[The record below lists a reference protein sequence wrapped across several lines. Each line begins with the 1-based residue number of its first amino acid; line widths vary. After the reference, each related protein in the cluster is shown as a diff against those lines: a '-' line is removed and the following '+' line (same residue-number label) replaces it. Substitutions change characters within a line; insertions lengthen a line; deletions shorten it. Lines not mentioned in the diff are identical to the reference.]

1 MALGGLTGAYIAKAS
16 QFQSIKLL
24 GITRSTAVMPLES
37 IFVILFSF
45 TIFDELPSA
54 IKLAGG
60 FMIVFGV
67 IFLVIFRGGEEKS

>member
-1 MALGGLTGAYIAKAS
+1 
-16 QFQSIKLL
+16 
-24 GITRSTAVMPLES
+24 
-37 IFVILFSF
+37 VILFSF